1 MISIDPFW
9 SIKNHQHPVT
19 QWFQMTKI
27 RQKLNNLMWSHIFK
41 INIHCFRWLCI
52 ASYSKLF
59 KAWVWPIIFATFLNS
74 YFWPDFAVWPNIP
87 SFHIWLVFGPWLIAS
102 NDQGRD
108 KIMKYEEMKVQGR
121 SKKWGISE
129 RSLISV

>member
-19 QWFQMTKI
+19 QWFQMNKI
-27 RQKLNNLMWSHIFK
+27 CQKLNNLMWFNIFFNK
-41 INIHCFRWLCI
+41 HSSFPLIAYCFI
-52 ASYSKLF
+52 F